1 MCWLG
6 KQWPIAATGPCLV
19 VGGSLE
25 RTGGRASDLAG
36 GRGGGGGALD
46 RQRGSYMGEKAPPNT
61 GIQNYE

>member
-1 MCWLG
+1 M
-6 KQWPIAATGPCLV
+6 
-19 VGGSLE
+19 VGGSLQT
-25 RTGGRASDLAG
+25 TGGQASDLAG